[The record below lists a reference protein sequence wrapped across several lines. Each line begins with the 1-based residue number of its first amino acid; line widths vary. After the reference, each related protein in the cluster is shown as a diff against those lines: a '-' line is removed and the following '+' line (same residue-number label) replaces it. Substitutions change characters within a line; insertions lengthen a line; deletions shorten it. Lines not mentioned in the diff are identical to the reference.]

1 MENEDGMYQKLYRL
15 QFREQETTA
24 EDVAFLNDEA

>member
-1 MENEDGMYQKLYRL
+1 MRNEDGLYKKLYSL

-24 EDVAFLNDEA
+24 EDVAFLNE